1 MNDGMDRGIE
11 VRTTVRELVIYL
23 LFLFVIVICRNFT
36 IILLSRIT
44 RTF

>member
-1 MNDGMDRGIE
+1 MNDGMDREIE

-36 IILLSRIT
+36 IILLSRIHA
-44 RTF
+44 